1 MALIVERSMQCLIN
15 QVPLIVQNVFLGM
28 GGVMN
33 VALLKLKDPT
43 SIQPAV
49 MLTKGNQ
56 TPQGSRSST
65 RAESTG
71 VEITSLPY
79 SILPNPDK
87 ASSFAPPKS
96 AAGFE
101 PMAMDVPLIPL

>member
-49 MLTKGNQ
+49 MLTKGY
-56 TPQGSRSST
+56 TC
-65 RAESTG
+65 
-71 VEITSLPY
+71 
-79 SILPNPDK
+79 
-87 ASSFAPPKS
+87 
-96 AAGFE
+96 
-101 PMAMDVPLIPL
+101 